1 MVVVD
6 LWRVCFKACQGFCCL
21 LCGLCDFSETINGT
35 MLIQRW
41 VVPSLNT
48 MASFKDSHTINE
60 CINYFTLFPWIKA
73 NGKHQNKWF
82 ESAITWSL
90 MWSFNSCILNSL
102 IKGLIFSLLQKPKN
116 LRREKLDVDE
126 AVWKAARKAKSN
138 KNKLEHFGL
147 FLLERTQL

>member
-1 MVVVD
+1 
-6 LWRVCFKACQGFCCL
+6 
-21 LCGLCDFSETINGT
+21 
-35 MLIQRW
+35 
-41 VVPSLNT
+41 
-48 MASFKDSHTINE
+48 
-60 CINYFTLFPWIKA
+60 
-73 NGKHQNKWF
+73 
-82 ESAITWSL
+82 

-116 LRREKLDVDE
+116 LRKEKLDVDE